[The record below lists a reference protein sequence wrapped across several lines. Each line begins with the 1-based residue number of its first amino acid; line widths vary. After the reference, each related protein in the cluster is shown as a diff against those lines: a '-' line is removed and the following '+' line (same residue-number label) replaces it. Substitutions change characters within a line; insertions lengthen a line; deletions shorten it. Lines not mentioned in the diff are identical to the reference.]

1 MNLGLV
7 SPYDQLIIFHSCEL
21 SFLMFYF
28 LAPHLDKKYKKNTRP
43 VLFDQQ
49 Y

>member
-21 SFLMFYF
+21 SFSVVFDVLF
-28 LAPHLDKKYKKNTRP
+28 ATHLDKNNNNKKHMSS
-43 VLFDQQ
+43 VI
-49 Y
+49 